1 MNIGIIERNYEAGE
15 KLKEMTIKK
24 IEKLDKYFENGDT
37 KCKVSMK
44 KENNSMKTEVML
56 DYHGKL
62 VRAQVISD
70 NFYNNL
76 DLILPKLEG
85 QIRKYRTMFDK
96 QQKNKAFKENVLFE
110 PAVEL
115 KESQVVKTKRF
126 PIYPMSVSAAA
137 EEMELLGHSF
147 FIFLDEKT
155 NAVRVMYQRS
165 DGELGVIDP
174 IIE

>member
-1 MNIGIIERNYEAGE
+1 MNIEIIERNYEAGE

-85 QIRKYRTMFDK
+85 QIRKY
-96 QQKNKAFKENVLFE
+96 VLFE

>member
-1 MNIGIIERNYEAGE
+1 
-15 KLKEMTIKK
+15 
-24 IEKLDKYFENGDT
+24 
-37 KCKVSMK
+37 
-44 KENNSMKTEVML
+44 
-56 DYHGKL
+56 
-62 VRAQVISD
+62 
-70 NFYNNL
+70 
-76 DLILPKLEG
+76 
-85 QIRKYRTMFDK
+85 MFDK

>member
-1 MNIGIIERNYEAGE
+1 MNIEIIERNYEAGE

-85 QIRKYRTMFDK
+85 QIRKYRTMF
-96 QQKNKAFKENVLFE
+96 KENVLFE

>member
-1 MNIGIIERNYEAGE
+1 MNIEIIERNYEAGE

-115 KESQVVKTKRF
+115 KESAFRSTRCPFPPQRRKWNFWAILSSSFWTKRRT
-126 PIYPMSVSAAA
+126 PS
-137 EEMELLGHSF
+137 G
-147 FIFLDEKT
+147 
-155 NAVRVMYQRS
+155 
-165 DGELGVIDP
+165 
-174 IIE
+174 

>member
-1 MNIGIIERNYEAGE
+1 M
-15 KLKEMTIKK
+15 
-24 IEKLDKYFENGDT
+24 
-37 KCKVSMK
+37 
-44 KENNSMKTEVML
+44 
-56 DYHGKL
+56 
-62 VRAQVISD
+62 ISD

-137 EEMELLGHSF
+137 EEMELLAILSSSF
-147 FIFLDEKT
+147 WMKRRT
-155 NAVRVMYQRS
+155 PS
-165 DGELGVIDP
+165 G
-174 IIE
+174 

>member
-1 MNIGIIERNYEAGE
+1 
-15 KLKEMTIKK
+15 
-24 IEKLDKYFENGDT
+24 
-37 KCKVSMK
+37 
-44 KENNSMKTEVML
+44 MKTEVML

-147 FIFLDEKT
+147 FIFWTKDERRQGDVSEERRRT
-155 NAVRVMYQRS
+155 RRDRPDHRIAWSSGYRRRPCFS
-165 DGELGVIDP
+165 A
-174 IIE
+174 